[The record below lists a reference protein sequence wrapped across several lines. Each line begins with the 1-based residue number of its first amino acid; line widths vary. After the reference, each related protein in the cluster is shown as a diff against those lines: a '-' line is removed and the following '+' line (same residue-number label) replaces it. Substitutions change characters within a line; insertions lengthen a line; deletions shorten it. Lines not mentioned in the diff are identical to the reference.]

1 MTQAE
6 SPHKRAIARAFGR
19 AATHYDRFSELQ
31 RDSGERLMSLL
42 DGHAGVELLDAGC
55 GTGYFSRRWQAQ
67 CKRVTAL
74 DLSSQMLA
82 EARQQA
88 SATHYVLGDIE
99 HLPLPTASVD
109 LCFSNLAIQWCDD
122 LSRGLGELHRVT
134 RPGGAIAFCTL
145 AQGTLTELES
155 AWQRLDG
162 SRRVNRFLTVPE
174 IEAACQPYRHRLVSA
189 PITCYF
195 PDVLSLMRSL
205 KGVGATW
212 LHEGRSSRA
221 INRERLR
228 ALAEVYPREPQGY
241 PLTYQRMLGVIEHD

>member
-1 MTQAE
+1 MTPAE

-19 AATHYDRFSELQ
+19 AATHYDRFAELQ

-42 DGHAGVELLDAGC
+42 GDHAGRELLDAGC

-67 CKRVTAL
+67 GKRVTAL

-82 EARQQA
+82 AARQRA

-109 LCFSNLAIQWCDD
+109 LSFSNLAIQWCDD
-122 LSRGLGELHRVT
+122 LSRGLGELYRVT
-134 RPGGAIAFCTL
+134 RPGGAVAFCTL
-145 AQGTLTELES
+145 AQGTLAELEN
-155 AWQRLDG
+155 AWRRLDG
-162 SRRVNRFLTVPE
+162 SRRVNRFLTAPE
-174 IEAACQPYRHRLVSA
+174 IEAACRPYRYRLVSA
-189 PITCYF
+189 PLTCYF

-212 LHEGRSSRA
+212 LHEGRPSRA
-221 INRERLR
+221 ITRERLR
-228 ALAEVYPREPQGY
+228 ALAEDYPHAPQGY
-241 PLTYQRMLGVIEHD
+241 PLTYQRILGVIEHD